1 MRSVHLMNKTII
13 AAGVS
18 TLAFMAASA
27 NAQEAPAA
35 TPAPAEA
42 AAPASGGGVEEIVV
56 TAQFRSQNLQK
67 TPLAITAVSGAM
79 LEARSQT
86 NIAQVANDAPSV
98 TLKPQGA
105 AYGPS
110 IAASIRGIGQ
120 YDFNPALEPGVGMY
134 IDDVYYATLTGGVF
148 DLLDLDRV
156 EVLRGPQGT
165 LAGKNS
171 IGGAIKLYSKK
182 PVGDNTGYVSATYG
196 SRNRVDLRG
205 SADFGITD
213 NLFARVSG
221 VSKKQDGYVTRY
233 DYGCLNPG
241 QGIPQFKSSNTNC
254 VLDKEGEIGYN
265 ALRGQLRWE
274 ANDRLE
280 INLIGDYTHE
290 DHTVAG
296 SVLTY
301 ANYTGTGD
309 IDPFGTGGTV
319 DSRFLC
325 GKYCNYATFY
335 SGADGTRA
343 AQIANGRTKFE
354 GWGTSGT
361 IDYKLNDTMSI
372 KSVTAYRQ
380 YHSLFTNDDDLT
392 PLAHSFGS
400 GNLKFHQFS
409 EELRLNGSFAD
420 EMFEYTVGGYY
431 LDEKSV
437 YATFQDLRYTS
448 PAGTTF
454 QGNDPV
460 NADTKAVFAHLTWHV
475 TDKLSAIGGIRYTD
489 EHKDYTFS
497 RKLSDGV
504 TPANAVDGVKGVY
517 NGKRVD
523 YRANLQYQFTPTFMA
538 YAQFSTGFK
547 GGGVNPRPFYASQVL
562 SFDPETLQSY
572 ELGAKTELFDRML
585 RLNGALF
592 YSKYKDIQ
600 LSLSNCPQAGAGFAV
615 PCALPFN
622 AGNADIQGAELEANF
637 RPTDALTIDASA
649 SYVDFDYTS
658 VLAGTGVTKGM
669 RTPYNP
675 KWKWSMGVQYEIDLG
690 DAGSLTPRIDASYQS
705 MVYSNAINAA
715 TNRIPSYT
723 IANARLTYRNTDNDW
738 EASLEVTN
746 LFDKYYFLTN
756 FDLVR
761 TGAGIS
767 SSQPGRP
774 REWALTLKKRF

>member
-1 MRSVHLMNKTII
+1 VRSVHLMNKTII

-205 SADFGITD
+205 SADFGLTD

-241 QGIPQFKSSNTNC
+241 QGIPQYKSSNTNC
-254 VLDKEGEIGYN
+254 VLDKEGEIDYN

-280 INLIGDYTHE
+280 VNVIGDYTHE

-301 ANYTGTGD
+301 ANYTGAGN
-309 IDPFGTGGTV
+309 INQYGTGV
-319 DSRFLC
+319 PLDSRFIC
-325 GKYCNYATFY
+325 GKYCNYATF
-335 SGADGTRA
+335 DGGSDSSRNN
-343 AQIANGRTKFE
+343 IANGRTKFE
-354 GWGTSGT
+354 GWGVSGT

-372 KSVTAYRQ
+372 KSITAYRQ

-400 GNLKFHQFS
+400 GDLRFHQVS

-437 YATFQDLRYTS
+437 YSTFQNLRYTS
-448 PAGTTF
+448 AAGTMF
-454 QGNDPV
+454 QGHDPV
-460 NADTKAVFAHLTWHV
+460 NADTKAAFAHLTWHV

-497 RKLSDGV
+497 RKMTDGV